1 VSWLAGDFENVG
13 VARVASSGRSL
24 KLELHL
30 PNTVFME
37 VAYVSIKDIEKVIAK
52 HKKNA
57 TIWQVKGK
65 KRNSSGENR
74 ELQG

>member
-1 VSWLAGDFENVG
+1 LAGDFENVG
-13 VARVASSGRSL
+13 VARIASSGRSL

-30 PNTVFME
+30 PYTTFME
-37 VAYVSIKDIEKVIAK
+37 VAYVSIKDIQEVIAK

-57 TIWQVKGK
+57 TIWQVKPK
-65 KRNSSGENR
+65 NRNSSGENT